1 MKYKYSIGFYSFYF
15 GSFPDWIHL
24 LFETFKKNSS
34 IDFHIFTDCK
44 YSQSIPTNLHIH
56 KIDYDDYLKHIKDK
70 LKLNIKPKTPIKLC
84 DLRPLYPIIHED
96 IIKEYDFYGWVDLDL
111 LLGDIR
117 SFYTDDL
124 LSNYDV
130 FSTHAI
136 RIAGHMTI
144 FKNTYKNKNI
154 YKKIYRWQKALEN
167 PEFVGIDEHGITNAY
182 TLTVFDK
189 INQKFNLNINNF
201 VTRFLSKRKKRKL
214 YMVEQHTTPFTTIP
228 WTDGSINSQQPDTW
242 YYKNGQVTNNRDG
255 DRKFI
260 YIHFMNFKS
269 DTWRHD
275 NTPAPWKNKKQIC
288 FVKTEDMKTGIVID
302 NNGINKMI
310 HA

>member
-1 MKYKYSIGFYSFYF
+1 MKQYKIIFLIPYFGKFPEWEHLYFETVKQNKNIDFYF
-15 GSFPDWIHL
+15 
-24 LFETFKKNSS
+24 
-34 IDFHIFTDCK
+34 FTDCDIEK
-44 YSQSIPTNLHIH
+44 HEAKNIFYQKMSFQEYINFANSKISINF
-56 KIDYDDYLKHIKDK
+56 
-70 LKLNIKPKTPIKLC
+70 NPKNAYKLC

-96 IIKEYDFYGWVDLDL
+96 IIKEYDFYGWTDLDL

-124 LSNYDV
+124 LSKYEV

-136 RIAGHMTI
+136 RIAGHMAL

-154 YKKIYRWQKALEN
+154 YKNIYRWQEALEN

-214 YMVEQHTTPFTTIP
+214 YMVEQYTTPFTTIP

-288 FVKTEDMKTGIVID
+288 FAKTEDMKTGIVID